1 MGGKSHRLAIR
12 LAGERLSGNKGRPFY
27 TGTSARS
34 YIEEKLE
41 ARNAKYETKFKNKI
55 QMIKT
60 VLNIGI
66 YDFEIVSNFKG
77 T

>member
-1 MGGKSHRLAIR
+1 MEKS
-12 LAGERLSGNKGRPFY
+12 
-27 TGTSARS
+27 
-34 YIEEKLE
+34 E

-66 YDFEIVSNFKG
+66 YDFEIVSNFKV